1 MRIQLHLKDRD
12 RRRLDV
18 AEVDLAQGQTQ
29 PRQKV
34 RRRRQGLARAVP
46 DQKVEVRGQV
56 VAPTK
61 KVRLL

>member
-1 MRIQLHLKDRD
+1 MRIQLHQKDRN

-34 RRRRQGLARAVP
+34 RRRQGLARAVP

-61 KVRLL
+61 KMRLL

>member
-1 MRIQLHLKDRD
+1 MRIQLHQKDRG
-12 RRRLDV
+12 RLDV

-29 PRQKV
+29 PRQEV
-34 RRRRQGLARAVP
+34 RRRQGLVQAVP

-61 KVRLL
+61 KVRLLY